1 MEPNDMARKPKRT
14 TMQKLTEKE
23 QIERFKEIAQELGV
37 VDNDSSEEFE
47 RALQKLLL
55 PRIKV

>member
-1 MEPNDMARKPKRT
+1 MARKPKRA

-23 QIERFKEIAQELGV
+23 QTERFKKIAQELGV

-55 PRIKV
+55 PGNKI

>member
-1 MEPNDMARKPKRT
+1 MARKPKRT

-47 RALQKLLL
+47 RALLKLFL
-55 PRIKV
+55 PRNKV

>member
-1 MEPNDMARKPKRT
+1 MARKPKRAA
-14 TMQKLTEKE
+14 MQNLTEKE
-23 QIERFKEIAQELGV
+23 QTERFKKIAQELGV

-55 PRIKV
+55 PGKKR

>member
-1 MEPNDMARKPKRT
+1 MEPNGMARKPKRAA
-14 TMQKLTEKE
+14 MQNLTEKE
-23 QIERFKEIAQELGV
+23 QTERFKKIAQELGV

-55 PRIKV
+55 PGKKR